1 VNQLMHGNK
10 LADASFK
17 TIVTP
22 NVDTVYSQAWHDLSR
37 EPNSARIASE
47 RELKTQNGDRR

>member
-1 VNQLMHGNK
+1 MHGNK